1 MTITLVIRLHVCT
14 CLFMASAPVE
24 GAKGGGGLKNLSVN
38 RQIVF
43 QSAKRELDIET
54 NQNSNRIIKIVELYI
69 PL

>member
-1 MTITLVIRLHVCT
+1 MY
-14 CLFMASAPVE
+14 LFIYGKRA
-24 GAKGGGGLKNLSVN
+24 GRGGKGGGGLKNLSVN